1 MKSES
6 KLTLNEHIP
15 QRLARVREK
24 IADAAGRSGRRP
36 GDVRL
41 IAVSKTHPIDAVHA
55 AADAGQLDFGE
66 NKVQEALQKM
76 AQSSDTRLRWH
87 LIGHLQSNKARK
99 AAAVVHYLHAID
111 SVDLLRRVDQ
121 AAAAAGRT
129 IEVLVQVDLALEDT
143 KYGAPEADVPAI
155 FAAAANC
162 AAARMAG
169 LMLLPPL
176 AENPEEAR
184 PWFVRLRGVRD
195 RLRDAGVP
203 GEHAARTVD
212 GHEPRFRGG
221 HRRRRHDGPRR
232 HGDIWRER
240 LHMKV
245 TPLDLRQQRFQ
256 TVMRGYDRGEVQAF
270 LLEVA
275 DDYENALRE
284 NDKLRQDVV
293 KLDAVLGEH
302 RGQER
307 NLRNTLLTAQ
317 KLADDIKEQ
326 AQNEAGIIVREAEGR
341 ADLLLQKT
349 QARLDEVQREI
360 EALRMKRREVEN
372 DIEGLVRT
380 LNTTLE
386 FIREQ
391 DARSREERVLLHRP
405 RPAEATQTPA
415 PRPTDVTP
423 KVDTQVG

>member
-1 MKSES
+1 
-6 KLTLNEHIP
+6 
-15 QRLARVREK
+15 
-24 IADAAGRSGRRP
+24 
-36 GDVRL
+36 
-41 IAVSKTHPIDAVHA
+41 
-55 AADAGQLDFGE
+55 
-66 NKVQEALQKM
+66 
-76 AQSSDTRLRWH
+76 
-87 LIGHLQSNKARK
+87 
-99 AAAVVHYLHAID
+99 
-111 SVDLLRRVDQ
+111 
-121 AAAAAGRT
+121 
-129 IEVLVQVDLALEDT
+129 
-143 KYGAPEADVPAI
+143 
-155 FAAAANC
+155 
-162 AAARMAG
+162 
-169 LMLLPPL
+169 
-176 AENPEEAR
+176 
-184 PWFVRLRGVRD
+184 
-195 RLRDAGVP
+195 
-203 GEHAARTVD
+203 
-212 GHEPRFRGG
+212 
-221 HRRRRHDGPRR
+221 
-232 HGDIWRER
+232 
-240 LHMKV
+240 MKV

-349 QARLDEVQREI
+349 QTRLDEVQRDI
-360 EALRMKRREVEN
+360 ESLRMKRREVEN

-405 RPAEATQTPA
+405 RPAESTQTPA
-415 PRPTDVTP
+415 PRPAEVTP